1 MHAKANTNT
10 RRSSTDENAMFKNA
24 AIIGVGQSAY
34 TRHPK
39 EGQTAHTFMRDAA
52 VAALQDAGLRAA
64 DVNGMAAHLCAHVIY
79 EALVLLCRQM
89 KLA

>member
-1 MHAKANTNT
+1 MT
-10 RRSSTDENAMFKNA
+10 MFKNA

-52 VAALQDAGLRAA
+52 VAALQDAGLSAA
-64 DVNGMAAHLCAHVIY
+64 DVNGMAA
-79 EALVLLCRQM
+79 ALSDDDIHA
-89 KLA
+89 LARYFSQQAPSLWVPKASH

>member
-39 EGQTAHTFMRDAA
+39 EGQTAHTFMQIGR
-52 VAALQDAGLRAA
+52 
-64 DVNGMAAHLCAHVIY
+64 AHV
-79 EALVLLCRQM
+79 
-89 KLA
+89 